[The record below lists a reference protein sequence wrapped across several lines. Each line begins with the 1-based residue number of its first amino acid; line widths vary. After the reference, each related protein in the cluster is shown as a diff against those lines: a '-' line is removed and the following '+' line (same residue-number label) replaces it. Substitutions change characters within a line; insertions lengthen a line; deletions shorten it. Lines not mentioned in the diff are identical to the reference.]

1 MGLMRDMNIVVMPKL
16 ENISSELS
24 VLQLGFQNFQSQV
37 DAELQN
43 IRMIE
48 NRERLMIQG
57 SVNDLNQRTV
67 RQFRELLPQVVSKLE
82 GALAPRDA
90 QIVALGQACHSLVG
104 NQNFLLQQTMHMVNP
119 VQPGKG
125 TDKVIL
131 GPDGSRS
138 RGMPRANPDAA
149 SRTARPGQGGALQQ
163 VSVAP

>member
-1 MGLMRDMNIVVMPKL
+1 
-16 ENISSELS
+16 
-24 VLQLGFQNFQSQV
+24 
-37 DAELQN
+37 
-43 IRMIE
+43 
-48 NRERLMIQG
+48 MIQG
-57 SVNDLNQRTV
+57 SVNDLKQRTV

-119 VQPGKG
+119 VQPGKD

-131 GPDGSRS
+131 GPDGSGS

-149 SRTARPGQGGALQQ
+149 SRAAQSGQGGALQQ
-163 VSVAP
+163 RSVAPPTLDVPPPQGMEVSDGFSFHYSSKLRLTKSEVMGKKGAYAQEK